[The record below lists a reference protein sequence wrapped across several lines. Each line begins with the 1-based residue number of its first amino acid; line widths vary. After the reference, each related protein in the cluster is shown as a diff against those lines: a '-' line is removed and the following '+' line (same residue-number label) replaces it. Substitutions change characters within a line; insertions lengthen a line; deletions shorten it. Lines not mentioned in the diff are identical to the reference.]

1 MDRIKA
7 WFSRQWARLK
17 AAAKRAWKAITAFV
31 VALLASLGLLVTA
44 QDNSVTLNWENATQ
58 YENGD
63 PLPIEEIAKTRIW
76 RADYPVGGNDG
87 SVAKTLLATVPPTVT
102 TYADESLASGTYCW
116 DATHV
121 ATNGDE
127 SAHSG
132 EVCTTID
139 NRLPGAPQNLTLQ

>member
-44 QDNSVTLNWENATQ
+44 QDNSVTLTWENATS

-63 PLPIEEIAKTRIW
+63 PLPLEEIAETRIW

-87 SVAKTLLATVPPTVT
+87 SAPKTLIDSVT
-102 TYADESLASGTYCW
+102 PDVLTYVDNPGSGTFCF
-116 DATHV
+116 DLTHV
-121 ATNGDE
+121 SVNGGE
-127 SAHSG
+127 SDHSG
-132 EVCTTID
+132 EQCITID